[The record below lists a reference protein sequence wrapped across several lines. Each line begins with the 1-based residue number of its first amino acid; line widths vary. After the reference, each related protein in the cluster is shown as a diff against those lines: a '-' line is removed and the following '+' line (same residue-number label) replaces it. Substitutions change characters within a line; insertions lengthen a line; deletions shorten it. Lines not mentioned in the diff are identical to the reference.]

1 MMHPDMTLAGAGFFS
16 ALGIPFESVGIA
28 LALFV
33 AGLVGSFSHC
43 AGMCGPFVLAQSA
56 ANTAARSSTHTSPT
70 SLANPLT
77 NPVPNSVAGPSTVFA
92 RLGGAALLPYHL
104 GRATTYVA
112 LGAAAASLTGALMMV
127 PELRWLAIAF
137 LALAGLAF
145 LTHAVGGLPAALKRH
160 LPARH
165 LGARWAALV
174 SRLARPLFASPRGLR
189 GYFLGVALGFIPCGL
204 LYAALAVAAASA
216 SPVHAA
222 IAMAA
227 FVLGTAP
234 GLFLVAFAGHVA
246 ARRWPRTVHGL
257 SSLLMVANSA
267 MIGLLV
273 VRWVA

>member
-1 MMHPDMTLAGAGFFS
+1 MHADMTLAGAGIFS
-16 ALGIPFESVGIA
+16 ALGIPFDSVGIA

-43 AGMCGPFVLAQSA
+43 AGMCGPFVLAQST
-56 ANTAARSSTHTSPT
+56 ANTAARSSTHRSPNT
-70 SLANPLT
+70 LT
-77 NPVPNSVAGPSTVFA
+77 NPVPNPVARPSTIFS

-145 LTHAVGGLPAALKRH
+145 LTHAIGGLPAALKRH

-216 SPVHAA
+216 SPINGA

-227 FVLGTAP
+227 FALGTAP